1 MGGAAQLLSLGILT
15 HLIMSAPENEHR
27 EALAI
32 LNSYYTGLA
41 KKMAEEIID
50 HREDFES
57 PGFGSQVDDIIEK
70 HARHIQQLGSVYS
83 ILRWKAYRKKPEGKE
98 PLGKYDFRCFGCGG
112 VIHSN
117 EDACSICGWRW

>member
-1 MGGAAQLLSLGILT
+1 MNT
-15 HLIMSAPENEHR
+15 PENEHQ
-27 EALAI
+27 EALTV
-32 LNSYYTGLA
+32 LNNYYTILA
-41 KKMAEEIID
+41 KKMAGEIIE

-57 PGFGSQVDDIIEK
+57 SGFGSQVDDLIER

-83 ILRWKAYRKKPEGKE
+83 ILRWKAYRKKPEGKV